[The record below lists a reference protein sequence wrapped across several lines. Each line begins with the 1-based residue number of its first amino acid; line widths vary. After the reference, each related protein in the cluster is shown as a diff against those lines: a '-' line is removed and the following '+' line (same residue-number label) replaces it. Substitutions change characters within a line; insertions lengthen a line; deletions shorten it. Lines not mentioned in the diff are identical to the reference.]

1 MGEEQLADS
10 ISFFHCALESNYG
23 CYTHLEACLCGF
35 LFFFK
40 KEGIKTMQNCVF
52 KIQKQLKNVTLKEL
66 SEGSAH

>member
-1 MGEEQLADS
+1 MVV
-10 ISFFHCALESNYG
+10 IHIWKHVYVV
-23 CYTHLEACLCGF
+23 
-35 LFFFK
+35 FFFFFLK